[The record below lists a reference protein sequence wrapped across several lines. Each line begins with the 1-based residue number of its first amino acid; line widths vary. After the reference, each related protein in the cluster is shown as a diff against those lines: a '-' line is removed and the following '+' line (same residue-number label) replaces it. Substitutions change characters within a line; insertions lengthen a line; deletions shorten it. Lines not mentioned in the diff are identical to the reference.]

1 MRILFLSQVL
11 PYPVDAGP
19 KMRSYYVLRHLS
31 QRHQVTL
38 LTFVRDTDRPD
49 HIAHLAAWCHAVHSV
64 PMRRSRLRDVK
75 FLTQSLFTGQPFIIL
90 RDHVPAMIQEIQ
102 RLVRSEPF
110 DAIHADQLWMAP
122 YALAARAA
130 SVRDTPRSPDTA
142 SRPRLLLD
150 QHNAVHLIPKRLAGD
165 ESHPLKE
172 RFLTREAR
180 LLAAYEADV
189 CRSFDHVVWVTEE
202 DKRAVE
208 ALPASTSQ
216 PQPPSTVIPICAD
229 PTHAPPLAR
238 AANPRRITFL
248 GGLHWPPNAQGVLWF
263 ADQVFPQVRAAVPEA
278 TLTVIGK
285 DPPAGLEGE
294 GIEVTGYVTDLVPF
308 LAETAVFIVPLHA
321 GGGMRVK
328 ILDAWSWGLPVVS
341 TTIGAEGIHV
351 QNENN
356 LLLGDSAPAFAHAV
370 IRVLKDPTLA
380 QQLGQNGRQTVT
392 ERYDWRVIYSAWDE
406 VYAGLSDVGGF
417 STRTSQPPPID
428 KD

>member
-1 MRILFLSQVL
+1 MHILFLSQVL

-150 QHNAVHLIPKRLAGD
+150 QHNAVHLIPKRKGHTD
-165 ESHPLKE
+165 QD
-172 RFLTREAR
+172 RE
-180 LLAAYEADV
+180 
-189 CRSFDHVVWVTEE
+189 
-202 DKRAVE
+202 
-208 ALPASTSQ
+208 
-216 PQPPSTVIPICAD
+216 
-229 PTHAPPLAR
+229 
-238 AANPRRITFL
+238 
-248 GGLHWPPNAQGVLWF
+248 
-263 ADQVFPQVRAAVPEA
+263 
-278 TLTVIGK
+278 
-285 DPPAGLEGE
+285 
-294 GIEVTGYVTDLVPF
+294 
-308 LAETAVFIVPLHA
+308 
-321 GGGMRVK
+321 
-328 ILDAWSWGLPVVS
+328 
-341 TTIGAEGIHV
+341 
-351 QNENN
+351 
-356 LLLGDSAPAFAHAV
+356 
-370 IRVLKDPTLA
+370 
-380 QQLGQNGRQTVT
+380 
-392 ERYDWRVIYSAWDE
+392 
-406 VYAGLSDVGGF
+406 
-417 STRTSQPPPID
+417 
-428 KD
+428 

>member
-19 KMRSYYVLRHLS
+19 KMRSYYVLRHLA
-31 QRHQVTL
+31 QQHQVTL
-38 LTFVRDTDRPD
+38 LTFVRDTDLPD
-49 HIAHLAAWCHAVHSV
+49 HIAHLAGWCHAVHSV
-64 PMRRSRLRDVK
+64 PMRRSRLRDLK
-75 FLTQSLFTGQPFIIL
+75 FLTQSLISGQPFIIL
-90 RDHVPAMIQEIQ
+90 RDHVPGMIQAIQ

-110 DAIHADQLWMAP
+110 EVVHADQLWMAP

-130 SVRDTPRSPDTA
+130 SRRHTPRSPDTA
-142 SRPRLLLD
+142 LHPRLLLD

-189 CRSFDHVVWVTEE
+189 CRDFDHVVWVTEE
-202 DKRAVE
+202 DRRAVE
-208 ALPASTSQ
+208 ALPGSTGQ

-229 PTHAPPLAR
+229 PTQTPPLAR
-238 AANPRRITFL
+238 AANPHRITFL
-248 GGLHWPPNAQGVLWF
+248 GGLHWPPNAQGVRWF

-294 GIEVTGYVTDLVPF
+294 GIEVTGYVTDLAPF

-351 QNENN
+351 QNEKN
-356 LLLGDSAPAFAHAV
+356 LLLGDSAPAFAQAV
-370 IRVLKDPTLA
+370 TRVLMDPTLA
-380 QQLGQNGRQTVT
+380 QRLGQNGRQTVT
-392 ERYDWRVIYSAWDE
+392 DRYDWRVIYAAWDE
-406 VYAGLSDVGGF
+406 VYAGLGDDAGF
-417 STRTSQPPPID
+417 SARPSQPPPID